1 MNFMNQISSGKA
13 LIVGV
18 VSGIPSV
25 TYAVV
30 TEDFGAVVTGVAL
43 GVIALGWA
51 IFKAMND
58 NRLNSILDRL
68 DKAEA
73 LADKYRDDAIKAEAQ
88 AGQLTVELA
97 VVKARLKQYEPHAE

>member
-1 MNFMNQISSGKA
+1 MNFMNQISSGTA

-51 IFKAMND
+51 IFKAIND

-73 LADKYRDDAIKAEAQ
+73 LADKYRDDATKAEVQ
-88 AGQLTVELA
+88 ASQLTVELA
-97 VVKARLKQYEPHAE
+97 VVKARLRQFDPTIE